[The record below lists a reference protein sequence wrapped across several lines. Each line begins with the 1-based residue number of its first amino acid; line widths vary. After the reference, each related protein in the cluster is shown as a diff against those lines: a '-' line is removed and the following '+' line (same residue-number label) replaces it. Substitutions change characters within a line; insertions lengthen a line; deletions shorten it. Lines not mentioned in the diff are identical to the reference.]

1 MRGLLAVVLV
11 GAFVFA
17 GCAMSNLS
25 PVTGF
30 IYSDV
35 SGPFTAADS
44 SAGFAKVGQSEATSI
59 LGWVAQGDCGIDAA
73 AKMAG
78 ITKIHHVD
86 VHTFSVLGVW
96 AKVTT
101 TVYGE

>member
-1 MRGLLAVVLV
+1 MKKLAAVALLGVVVLS
-11 GAFVFA
+11 
-17 GCAMSNLS
+17 GCAMGMA

-35 SGPFTAADS
+35 SGPLTATGATS
-44 SAGFAKVGQSEATSI
+44 GFAKVGQAEATSI
-59 LGWVAQGDCGIDAA
+59 LGWVATGDASIQAA
-73 AKMAG
+73 AASAG

-86 VHTFSVLGVW
+86 YHTFSVVGVY
-96 AKVTT
+96 AVTSV

>member
-1 MRGLLAVVLV
+1 MRGVLAVVLV

-25 PVTGF
+25 PVTGLF
-30 IYSDV
+30 YSDV

-44 SAGFAKVGQSEATSI
+44 QAGFAKVGQSEATSI
-59 LGWVAQGDCGIDAA
+59 LGWVALGDCGIDAA
-73 AKMAG
+73 AKSAG

-86 VHTFSVLGVW
+86 VHTFSIAGVW

>member
-1 MRGLLAVVLV
+1 MKGLLVISLV
-11 GAFVFA
+11 GMMVLA

-35 SGPFTAADS
+35 AGPVMATS
-44 SAGFAKVGQSEATSI
+44 STAGFAKVGQAEATSI
-59 LGWVAQGDCGIDAA
+59 LGWVAQGDCSVQAA
-73 AKMAG
+73 AASAG

-86 VHTFSVLGVW
+86 SHTFSVLGVFC
-96 AKVTT
+96 KLTV